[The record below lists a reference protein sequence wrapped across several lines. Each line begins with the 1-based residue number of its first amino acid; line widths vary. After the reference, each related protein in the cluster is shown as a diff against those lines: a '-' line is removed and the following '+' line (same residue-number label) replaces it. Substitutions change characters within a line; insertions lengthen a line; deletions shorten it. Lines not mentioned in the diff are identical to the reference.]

1 MTGGRHLEFRPAT
14 TLSHRPPKAAA
25 RFDRIDH
32 ADLTEQTY
40 QAIRGRILRRELK
53 TGEQI
58 PIDRV
63 AAELGVSRTPVLDAI
78 KRLSVEGLIG
88 IRPRRGCFVLGL
100 TVVDIREIFGLR
112 EALETY
118 AVDCAVAEGRHR
130 ELAEELEAL
139 IRQMAAFTEGD
150 IYTDYDAFID
160 RDRAFHLALVRSAG
174 NSRMTESY
182 QRLNVHLHIMR
193 AHYVRV
199 IQRASSVHSDHAAIL
214 SAIRAGD
221 AAVARAAA
229 SAHLII
235 VRDRMLAEI
244 ERGGGRM

>member
-1 MTGGRHLEFRPAT
+1 MEFPPAT
-14 TLSHRPPKAAA
+14 TPGHRPPKAAA
-25 RFDRIDH
+25 RFERINH
-32 ADLTEQTY
+32 ADLTDQTY
-40 QAIRGRILRRELK
+40 EAIRGRILRRELK

-100 TVVDIREIFGLR
+100 TIADIREIFGLR

-118 AVDCAVAEGRHR
+118 AADCVIAERRHR
-130 ELAEELEAL
+130 ELADELEAL
-139 IRQMAAFTEGD
+139 TRQMVAFTDGD
-150 IYTDYDAFID
+150 IYTDYDAFIE
-160 RDRAFHLALVRSAG
+160 RDRAFHMALVRSAG
-174 NSRMTESY
+174 NTRMTESY

-193 AHYVRV
+193 AHYVRM
-199 IQRASSVHSDHAAIL
+199 IRRASDVHSDHAAII
-214 SAIRAGD
+214 SAIRASD
-221 AAVARAAA
+221 AAAARAAA
-229 SAHLII
+229 SAHLIL
-235 VRDRMLAEI
+235 VRNRMLAEI

>member
-1 MTGGRHLEFRPAT
+1 MEFPPAT
-14 TLSHRPPKAAA
+14 AHSRRPPKAAA
-25 RFDRIDH
+25 HFERINY

-40 QAIRGRILRRELK
+40 EAIRGRILRRELT

-78 KRLSVEGLIG
+78 KRLAVEGLIG

-100 TVVDIREIFGLR
+100 SVVDIREIFGLR

-118 AVDCAVAEGRHR
+118 AADFVIVEGRYR
-130 ELAEELEAL
+130 ELADELEAL
-139 IRQMAAFTEGD
+139 SRQMAAFTEGD
-150 IYTDYDAFID
+150 RYTDYDAFIE
-160 RDRAFHLALVRSAG
+160 RDRAFHMALVRSAG

-199 IQRASSVHSDHAAIL
+199 IRRATDVHSDHAAIL

-221 AAVARAAA
+221 ASAARAAA
-229 SAHLII
+229 SAHLTI

-244 ERGGGRM
+244 EREGGRM

>member
-1 MTGGRHLEFRPAT
+1 MEFPPAT
-14 TLSHRPPKAAA
+14 TPGHRPPKAAA
-25 RFDRIDH
+25 RFERINH

-40 QAIRGRILRRELK
+40 EAIRGRILRRELK

-63 AAELGVSRTPVLDAI
+63 AAELGVSRTPVLEAI

-88 IRPRRGCFVLGL
+88 IQPRRGCFVLGL
-100 TVVDIREIFGLR
+100 SAADIREIFGLR

-118 AVDCAVAEGRHR
+118 AADCAIAEGRHR
-130 ELAEELEAL
+130 DVAEELESL
-139 IRQMAAFTEGD
+139 SQQMAAFTQGD
-150 IYTDYDAFID
+150 MYTDYDAFIE
-160 RDRAFHLALVRSAG
+160 RDRAFHMALVSSAG
-174 NSRMTESY
+174 NNRMTESY

-199 IQRASSVHSDHAAIL
+199 IQRASDVHSDHAAIL

-221 AAVARAAA
+221 AAAARAAA
-229 SAHLII
+229 SAHLTI

-244 ERGGGRM
+244 ERDGGRM

>member
-1 MTGGRHLEFRPAT
+1 VEFPPAT
-14 TLSHRPPKAAA
+14 TPGHRPPKAAA
-25 RFDRIDH
+25 RFERINY
-32 ADLTEQTY
+32 ADLTDQTY
-40 QAIRGRILRRELK
+40 EAIRGRILRRELK

-118 AVDCAVAEGRHR
+118 AADLVIVDGRHR
-130 ELAEELEAL
+130 ELADELEAL
-139 IRQMAAFTEGD
+139 SQQMAVFTEGD
-150 IYTDYDAFID
+150 VYTDYDAFIE
-160 RDRAFHLALVRSAG
+160 RDRAFHMALVRSAG
-174 NSRMTESY
+174 NTRMTESY

-199 IQRASSVHSDHAAIL
+199 IQRASDVHSDHAAIL

-221 AAVARAAA
+221 AAAARAAA
-229 SAHLII
+229 SAHLTI

-244 ERGGGRM
+244 ERDGGRM

>member
-1 MTGGRHLEFRPAT
+1 MEFPPAT
-14 TLSHRPPKAAA
+14 AHSRRPPKAAA
-25 RFDRIDH
+25 HFERINY

-40 QAIRGRILRRELK
+40 EAIRGRILRRELT

-78 KRLSVEGLIG
+78 KRLAVEGLIG

-100 TVVDIREIFGLR
+100 SVVDIREIFGLR

-118 AVDCAVAEGRHR
+118 AADFVIVEGRYR
-130 ELAEELEAL
+130 ELADELEAL
-139 IRQMAAFTEGD
+139 SRQMAAFTEGD
-150 IYTDYDAFID
+150 LYTDYDAFIE
-160 RDRAFHLALVRSAG
+160 RDRAFHMALVRSAG

-199 IQRASSVHSDHAAIL
+199 IRRATDVHSDHAAIL
-214 SAIRAGD
+214 SAVRAGD
-221 AAVARAAA
+221 ASAARAAA
-229 SAHLII
+229 SAHLTI

-244 ERGGGRM
+244 ERDGGRM

>member
-1 MTGGRHLEFRPAT
+1 MEFRPAT

-118 AVDCAVAEGRHR
+118 AIDCAVAEGRHR

-150 IYTDYDAFID
+150 IYTDYDAFIE

>member
-1 MTGGRHLEFRPAT
+1 MELPPAT
-14 TLSHRPPKAAA
+14 TPGRRPPKAAA
-25 RFDRIDH
+25 RFERINH
-32 ADLTEQTY
+32 ADLTDQTY
-40 QAIRGRILRRELK
+40 EAIRGRILRRELK

-63 AAELGVSRTPVLDAI
+63 AAELGVSRTPVMDAI

-100 TVVDIREIFGLR
+100 TVVDVREIFGVR

-118 AVDCAVAEGRHR
+118 AADFVILEGRHR
-130 ELAEELEAL
+130 ELADELEAL
-139 IRQMAAFTEGD
+139 SRQMAAFTEGD
-150 IYTDYDAFID
+150 IYTDYDAFVE
-160 RDRAFHLALVRSAG
+160 RDRAFHMALVRGAG

-199 IQRASSVHSDHAAIL
+199 IRRATDVHADHAAIL

-221 AAVARAAA
+221 AAAARAAA
-229 SAHLII
+229 SAHLTI

-244 ERGGGRM
+244 ERDGGRM

>member
-1 MTGGRHLEFRPAT
+1 MEFRPAT
-14 TLSHRPPKAAA
+14 TPGRRPPQAAV
-25 RFDRIDH
+25 RFERIKH
-32 ADLTEQTY
+32 ADLTDQTY
-40 QAIRGRILRRELK
+40 EAIRGRILRRELK

-100 TVVDIREIFGLR
+100 TVVDVREIFGLR

-118 AVDCAVAEGRHR
+118 AADLVIVDGRHR
-130 ELAEELEAL
+130 ELADELEL
-139 IRQMAAFTEGD
+139 LSQQMAAFTEGD
-150 IYTDYDAFID
+150 IYTDYDAFIE
-160 RDRAFHLALVRSAG
+160 RDRAFHMALVRSAG
-174 NSRMTESY
+174 NTRMTESY

-193 AHYVRV
+193 AHYIRM
-199 IQRASSVHSDHAAIL
+199 IQRASDVHSDHAAIL
-214 SAIRAGD
+214 SAIRVGD
-221 AAVARAAA
+221 AAAARAAA
-229 SAHLII
+229 TAHLTT

-244 ERGGGRM
+244 ERDGGCM

>member
-1 MTGGRHLEFRPAT
+1 MEFPPAT
-14 TLSHRPPKAAA
+14 TPGRRPPKAAA
-25 RFDRIDH
+25 RFERINH
-32 ADLTEQTY
+32 ADLTELTY
-40 QAIRGRILRRELK
+40 EAIRGRILRCELK

-118 AVDCAVAEGRHR
+118 AADRVIAERRHL

-139 IRQMAAFTEGD
+139 SRQMAAFTEGD
-150 IYTDYDAFID
+150 IYTDYDAFIE
-160 RDRAFHLALVRSAG
+160 RDRAFHMALVRSAG

-199 IQRASSVHSDHAAIL
+199 IQRASDVHSDHAAIL
-214 SAIRAGD
+214 SAIRDGD
-221 AAVARAAA
+221 ATAARAAA

-244 ERGGGRM
+244 ERDGGRM

>member
-1 MTGGRHLEFRPAT
+1 MEFPPAT
-14 TLSHRPPKAAA
+14 AHSRRPPKAAA
-25 RFDRIDH
+25 HFERIKY

-40 QAIRGRILRRELK
+40 EAIRGRILRRELT

-78 KRLSVEGLIG
+78 KRLAVEGLIG

-100 TVVDIREIFGLR
+100 SVVDIREIFGLR

-118 AVDCAVAEGRHR
+118 AADFVIVEGRYR
-130 ELAEELEAL
+130 ELADELEAL
-139 IRQMAAFTEGD
+139 SRQMAAFTEGD
-150 IYTDYDAFID
+150 LYTDYDAFIE
-160 RDRAFHLALVRSAG
+160 RDRAFHMALVRSAG

-199 IQRASSVHSDHAAIL
+199 IRRATDVHSDHAAIL

-221 AAVARAAA
+221 ASAARAAA
-229 SAHLII
+229 SAHLTI

-244 ERGGGRM
+244 EREGGRM

>member
-1 MTGGRHLEFRPAT
+1 MELRPAT
-14 TLSHRPPKAAA
+14 TSGRRPPKAAA
-25 RFDRIDH
+25 RFERINH

-40 QAIRGRILRRELK
+40 EAIRGRILRRELK

-100 TVVDIREIFGLR
+100 TAVDIREIFGLR

-118 AVDCAVAEGRHR
+118 AVDCVIAERRHR
-130 ELAEELEAL
+130 ELADELEAL
-139 IRQMAAFTEGD
+139 GRQMAAFTEGD
-150 IYTDYDAFID
+150 IYTDYDAFIE
-160 RDRAFHLALVRSAG
+160 RDRAFHMTLVRSAG

-182 QRLNVHLHIMR
+182 GRLNVHLHIMR
-193 AHYVRV
+193 AHYIRML
-199 IQRASSVHSDHAAIL
+199 QRASDVHSDHAVIV

-221 AAVARAAA
+221 AAAARAAI

>member
-1 MTGGRHLEFRPAT
+1 MEFPPAT
-14 TLSHRPPKAAA
+14 TSSPRPPKAAA

-32 ADLTEQTY
+32 ADLPEQTY

-150 IYTDYDAFID
+150 IFTDYDAFIE
-160 RDRAFHLALVRSAG
+160 RDRAVHTSLALISA
-174 NSRMTESY
+174 E
-182 QRLNVHLHIMR
+182 
-193 AHYVRV
+193 
-199 IQRASSVHSDHAAIL
+199 AA
-214 SAIRAGD
+214 RT
-221 AAVARAAA
+221 
-229 SAHLII
+229 
-235 VRDRMLAEI
+235 
-244 ERGGGRM
+244 